1 MNIKEYENRII
12 AFIDIL
18 GMKEEL
24 LRKKSCA
31 EIYEIL
37 TIFEELQKGAFH
49 NVCEKERKYLF
60 QDIKYQIL
68 SDTFVISFLDPRLP
82 DPFLEEEGLEDD
94 AHDLYLGVN
103 LNRLTF
109 VLIELQNILLLKYK
123 ILIRGA
129 ITSGKLYHNNGVIF
143 GEALVNAYNM
153 EKDHACYPRIIYD
166 EALLKRYNYEK
177 LRLDDSDYE
186 NSVRRNEII
195 EFPWFVTKD
204 DYDVKYP
211 EFFIRPFVYHFN
223 YNSVLNTMLRNS
235 SLLKNYS
242 DDSGKSFDF
251 YLKKEGKTE
260 YVKLIEDFVSK
271 KTSTLKKDCRIKSK
285 YDWITYHCNKEN
297 TPTT

>member
-1 MNIKEYENRII
+1 M
-12 AFIDIL
+12 
-18 GMKEEL
+18 
-24 LRKKSCA
+24 
-31 EIYEIL
+31 
-37 TIFEELQKGAFH
+37 TIFEELQKGTFH
-49 NVCEKERKYLF
+49 NVSEEEKKYLF

-82 DPFLEEEGLEDD
+82 DTAPLLEEIGSED

-129 ITSGKLYHNNGVIF
+129 ITFGKLYHNNGVIF

-153 EKDHACYPRIIYD
+153 EKDKACYPRIIYD
-166 EALLKRYNYEK
+166 EALLKRYNDEELRIKEWNYEI
-177 LRLDDSDYE
+177 L
-186 NSVRRNEII
+186 VRQEKII
-195 EFPWFVTKD
+195 KFPWFVTND
-204 DYDVKYP
+204 DYDVEYP

-251 YLKKEGKTE
+251 YLEKEGKAE
-260 YVKLIEDFVSK
+260 YVKLIEDFV